1 MARLEASLD
10 KRCLLAG
17 STTMAIDPNAER
29 EVPFH
34 VLLEGECDLEVG
46 GRLHHMQAGD
56 VVIIPSGQR
65 HRIITG
71 GLDAHS
77 GTRER
82 QQSSYDLIMSD
93 GREDDPPVIDL
104 FCGHYRV
111 GAGAGSILFGSLPT
125 PTQASLS
132 ASGDGDGAATL
143 ARLSALLRAEADVD
157 GAGSS
162 AIMSA
167 LCTVLIALVL
177 RTGTDAGGRARLW
190 TAVADERMSRVVQE
204 VLANPGEEWSVERMS
219 ASALVSRATF
229 FRRFQAATG
238 MTFGRFL
245 VRARLMHAA
254 DLLIDGD
261 ASVAQIASQV
271 GYRSESAFTRAFR
284 DEVGQTPARFRR
296 EQRRQPA

>member
-1 MARLEASLD
+1 
-10 KRCLLAG
+10 
-17 STTMAIDPNAER
+17 
-29 EVPFH
+29 
-34 VLLEGECDLEVG
+34 
-46 GRLHHMQAGD
+46 MQAGD
-56 VVIIPSGQR
+56 VVIIPSGHR

-71 GLDAHS
+71 GPEASS

-82 QQSSYDLIMSD
+82 QQSSYDLIVSD
-93 GREDDPPVIDL
+93 DREDEPPVIDL

-125 PTQASLS
+125 PTQASLY
-132 ASGDGDGAATL
+132 ASGDGDGNGDGAATL
-143 ARLSALLRAEADVD
+143 ARLSALMRAEADVD

-204 VLANPGEEWSVERMS
+204 VLANPGEEWSVDRMS
-219 ASALVSRATF
+219 ATALVSRATF

-254 DLLIDGD
+254 ELLVDGD
-261 ASVAQIASQV
+261 ESVAQIASQV

-284 DEVGQTPARFRR
+284 DDVGETPARFRR
-296 EQRRQPA
+296 QQRRQPV